1 MLIRV
6 HKRNDPAYDCYAKT
20 DRSNQIPYYLEE
32 ENNWSFNIGEMKKAI
47 DEARPHC
54 EPRGLVLVT
63 FVTMVTSDVVGDEP
77 DVNEWSGIWFFM
89 LVNAWL

>member
-6 HKRNDPAYDCYAKT
+6 HKKNDPAYDCCAKI
-20 DRSNQIPYYLEE
+20 DLSIQIPYYLEE

-54 EPRGLVLVT
+54 EPRGLVLINLGNPTGETYVCNH
-63 FVTMVTSDVVGDEP
+63 G
-77 DVNEWSGIWFFM
+77 N
-89 LVNAWL
+89 